1 MDITTQ
7 MQQLSDE
14 ISQIRSDVQE
24 IKGFMDHQGE
34 VIDELLN
41 GHKELMNRMVKHE
54 KEAEEERNIQRPVF
68 PIMTQEDLDNCEEFI
83 GKDERKKE
91 EMVRFLKP
99 LLMPVGLKQKLIHVL
114 SDNILMSY
122 NLEGTHGKK
131 RMLQYPKLLSVL
143 YSATDRPG
151 WSYNLFLDDL
161 RRGFQYGKKK
171 HFRLKCRLKSLKSL
185 KSSKKVKK
193 NPLSSG
199 AEEEDD
205 DDDDED
211 DADY

>member
-143 YSATDRPG
+143 YSATNRLG
-151 WSYNLFLDDL
+151 WSYKLFLDDL

-171 HFRLKCRLKSLKSL
+171 HFKLKCQMNKLKKLQAQ
-185 KSSKKVKK
+185 

-199 AEEEDD
+199 AEKDSADD
-205 DDDDED
+205 T
-211 DADY
+211 DY